1 MKANQIIRWNRK
13 GWTTV
18 IPMILTVF
26 CCLLF
31 RATVAEAWWN
41 EEWQYRKT
49 IHFDTSPTGADIQEN
64 LADVPILIRLHSG
77 NFNFVNAKENG
88 EDIRFVKGDDQTL
101 LKYHIESFDSLEEI
115 ALVWVRIPSLS
126 GGGKQDFIYIYYGNP
141 EAVGGQDSGSTYGP
155 GIGAVYNFSGTED
168 VKDVTANRNH
178 GAEFSG
184 GLGLPAVIGNG
195 LTFNGSSDSFM
206 IKDTPSLDFSKGFS
220 ISTWIKI
227 SAAMEHVPVITRK
240 AEPYSLEVWIDQTKL
255 FCRISMG
262 EDKVYETEKAVD
274 LALQKWNH
282 ILVTGTSDG
291 LISVYLDE
299 IKASYIQ
306 LPTSLPHLKGD
317 LFVGTTKE
325 KDQFFAGEMDELQ
338 IASVPFSD
346 GWVQNIYASQGP
358 TGKLLQF
365 DEEVMGEK
373 GGSVF
378 ISLLITVFRN
388 ITLDGWII
396 IGCLLIMGL
405 LSWVVFMSKGFFLH
419 GMEKDNKVFISAY
432 RRQKQ
437 IMDMN
442 ESSPEFENSSFYR
455 IYRTGC
461 EALKGMVDNSES
473 AFESLSSKK
482 IASFK
487 ATLERGLIDENKRL
501 NSWLVSLTMAISGGP
516 FLGLL
521 GTVWG
526 VMSTFAAIAEAGEAN
541 IMAIAPGVASA
552 LATTVFGLLVAIP
565 ALFGYN
571 YLTTKVRSITIDLS
585 LFVDELGM
593 KVDETYGRNS

>member
-1 MKANQIIRWNRK
+1 MIRWNRK
-13 GWTTV
+13 RRTTV
-18 IPMILTVF
+18 ILMILTVF
-26 CCLLF
+26 CCLLM
-31 RATVAEAWWN
+31 RANAADAWWN

-49 IHFDTSPTGADIQEN
+49 IHFDTSPTGANIPEN

-126 GGGKQDFIYIYYGNP
+126 GGGKQDFIYMYYGNP

-168 VKDVTANRNH
+168 VKDVTANRNQ
-178 GAEFSG
+178 GVEFSG

-195 LTFNGSSDSFM
+195 MTFNGSGDSFV
-206 IKDTPSLDFSKGFS
+206 IKDSPSLDFSKGFS
-220 ISTWIKI
+220 ISSWIKI

-240 AEPYSLEVWIDQTKL
+240 AEPYSLEVWIEQTKL

-262 EDKVYETEKAVD
+262 EDKVYETEKSVE
-274 LALQKWNH
+274 LALQNWNH
-282 ILVTGTSDG
+282 ILVTGTPGG
-291 LISVYLDE
+291 LISVYLDGM
-299 IKASYIQ
+299 KASYIQ
-306 LPTSLPHLKGD
+306 LPASLPHFKGD
-317 LFVGTTKE
+317 LLVGTTKE
-325 KDQFFAGEMDELQ
+325 KDRFFAGEMDELQ
-338 IASVPFSD
+338 IGSVPFSD
-346 GWVQNIYASQGP
+346 GWVQSIFASQGP
-358 TGKLLQF
+358 SGKLLQF

-378 ISLLITVFRN
+378 LTLLITVCKN

-396 IGCLLIMGL
+396 IGFLFIMAL
-405 LSWVVFMSKGFFLH
+405 LSWIVFLSKGFFLYLT
-419 GMEKDNKVFISAY
+419 EKDNRVFISAY
-432 RRQKQ
+432 RQQKQ
-437 IMDMN
+437 IMDLKDG
-442 ESSPEFENSSFYR
+442 SSEFENASLFR
-455 IYRTGC
+455 IYQAGC
-461 EALKGMVDNSES
+461 EALKNLIDNSES
-473 AFESLSSKK
+473 SLECLSTKK
-482 IASFK
+482 LASFN
-487 ATLERGLIDENKRL
+487 ATLERVLVDENKRL
-501 NSWLVSLTMAISGGP
+501 NASLVFLIMAISGGP

-552 LATTVFGLLVAIP
+552 LATTVVGLIVAIP

-571 YLTTKVRSITIDLS
+571 YLTTKVRSINIDLG
-585 LFVDELGM
+585 LFVDELGI
-593 KVDETYGRNS
+593 KVDEIYGRNS